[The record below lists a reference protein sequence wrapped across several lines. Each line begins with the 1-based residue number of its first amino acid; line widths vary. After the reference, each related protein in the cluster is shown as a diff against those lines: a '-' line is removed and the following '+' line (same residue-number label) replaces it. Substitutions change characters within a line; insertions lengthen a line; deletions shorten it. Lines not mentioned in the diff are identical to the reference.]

1 MYISPSS
8 SRFPPIFFYWIFIP
22 CDIISLILQA
32 VGGSMSS
39 SSNGGSQAGVN
50 IALAGLGFQVATL
63 AIFSITTIDYLFR
76 SRNVWKPVH
85 FPTKF
90 YIFAGFLTAA
100 TTLIFIR
107 CCYRVYELSE
117 GYDRNSEALRD
128 QPLFIAL
135 EGVMCIAAAWCLVV
149 AHPGP
154 VFKRGEKPAGLE
166 STPQQEKRV
175 SDHSSA

>member
-1 MYISPSS
+1 
-8 SRFPPIFFYWIFIP
+8 
-22 CDIISLILQA
+22 
-32 VGGSMSS
+32 MSS

-63 AIFSITTIDYLFR
+63 VIFSIVTCDYLFR
-76 SRNVWKPVH
+76 SRAVWKPVH

-90 YIFAGFLTAA
+90 YVFSGFLTAA
-100 TTLIFIR
+100 TTLILIR

-135 EGVMCIAAAWCLVV
+135 EGVMCVAAAWCLVV

-154 VFKRGEKPAGLE
+154 VFNRGEKPAGLE
-166 STPQQEKRV
+166 GVMPQEKKV
-175 SDHSSA
+175 TDAESGL

>member
-22 CDIISLILQA
+22 CDVVSLVLQA
-32 VGGSMSS
+32 VGGAMSS
-39 SSNGGSQAGVN
+39 TSNGGSSAGVD

-63 AIFSITTIDYLFR
+63 VIFAAVTADYLFR
-76 SRNVWKPVH
+76 SRSVWKAVQ

-90 YIFAGFLTAA
+90 YVFCGFLTAA
-100 TTLIFIR
+100 TVLILTR

-117 GYDRNSEALRD
+117 GYSRHSEALRD

-135 EGVMCIAAAWCLVV
+135 EGVMVVAAAWCLVV

-166 STPQQEKRV
+166 GVTKEEKV
-175 SDHSSA
+175 AGSDSA